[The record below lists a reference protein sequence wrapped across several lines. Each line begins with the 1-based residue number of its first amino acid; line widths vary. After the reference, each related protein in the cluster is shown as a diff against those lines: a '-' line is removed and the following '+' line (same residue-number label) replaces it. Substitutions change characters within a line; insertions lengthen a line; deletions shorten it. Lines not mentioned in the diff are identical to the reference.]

1 MVDRRPTGASGRKP
15 ARQADIARLAG
26 VSQWTVSRVV
36 NDRGDEAGIPRAT
49 QERIR
54 EVAAGLGYSPNLAA
68 RTLRG
73 GRTSL
78 IGIHAYQPTLSVLQ
92 GTYFHDYLV
101 GIEREVER
109 AGCDLVLFSS
119 LVGSGGDGHAYRG
132 GSNRLALA
140 DGSIILGFHTDRAEL
155 GRLLEEG
162 YRFVH
167 IGRREIGE
175 GHVPFVSPDY
185 RAAAQDVVATLAD
198 AGHRG
203 IGYVIAERPSGR
215 TDEPH
220 RDRFAGFAAGCV
232 ARRLSPDLAV
242 VPLREVDAGWVAA
255 VTESGVTAL
264 VVEDEPSADVVA
276 RAARRAKVSLPD
288 RLSVAVLGDARG
300 GPRRGLT
307 WTSTA
312 MPRTEVGAL
321 AVRRLLA
328 VIEGTLDPAEVAD
341 LVPCG
346 PPVGD
351 TVAVR

>member
-1 MVDRRPTGASGRKP
+1 MVDDRAAGSSGRKP
-15 ARQADIARLAG
+15 ARQADVARLAG

-36 NDRGDEAGIPRAT
+36 NDRGDEAGIPRTT
-49 QERIR
+49 QDRIR
-54 EVAAGLGYSPNLAA
+54 EVATRLGYSPNLAA

-92 GTYFHDYLV
+92 GTFFHDYLV

-119 LVGSGGDGHAYRG
+119 LVGSGGDGHAFRG

-155 GRLLEEG
+155 RRLLEEG

-167 IGRREIGE
+167 IGRREIGD
-175 GHVPFVSPDY
+175 GQVPFVSPDY
-185 RAAAQDVVATLAD
+185 RTAAQDVVAALAD
-198 AGHRG
+198 AGHRA
-203 IGYVIAERPSGR
+203 IGYVIAERPTER

-220 RDRFAGFAAGCV
+220 RDRFAGFAAGCA

-242 VPLREVDAGWVAA
+242 VQQREVDEGWVTTM
-255 VTESGVTAL
+255 VESGVTAL
-264 VVEDEPSADVVA
+264 VVEDEPGAEAVGA
-276 RAARRAKVSLPD
+276 AARRAKVSVPD
-288 RLSVAVLGDARG
+288 QLSVAVLGDARG
-300 GPRRGLT
+300 GPRRGLS

-328 VIEGTLDPAEVAD
+328 VINGTLEPAEVAD

-346 PPVGD
+346 PPVGG
-351 TVAVR
+351 TIASR